1 MAALEAGVDK
11 SAGDDGTTDKA
22 ADGADADAVSP
33 AGTIPRDDGTTYG
46 SLGDN
51 ARIEL
56 AKKASVYVVAWMYVI
71 HELEDA
77 VADCL
82 SGNVL
87 NSDLNPA
94 GEAVAAWDE
103 VRGYAALLLV
113 LLLLLLLLLLILPP
127 NRSPDPPARTLG
139 LGLLRRLPQQQDEL
153 RPGREAV

>member
-22 ADGADADAVSP
+22 ADGGGADAVSP
-33 AGTIPRDDGTTYG
+33 ANTIPRDDGTTYG
-46 SLGDN
+46 SLADA
-51 ARIEL
+51 ARIDL
-56 AKKASVYVVAWMYVI
+56 AKKTSVYVVAWMYVI

-82 SGNVL
+82 GGDVL
-87 NSDLNPA
+87 NNDLNPS

-103 VRGYAALLLV
+103 VRGPPSAA
-113 LLLLLLLLLLILPP
+113 PP
-127 NRSPDPPARTLG
+127 APPTDRSAHPPARTLG

>member
-33 AGTIPRDDGTTYG
+33 AGTIPRDDGTTYDG

-82 SGNVL
+82 GGDVL
-87 NSDLNPA
+87 NNDLNPS

-103 VRGYAALLLV
+103 VRGPPSAAPAA
-113 LLLLLLLLLLILPP
+113 PP
-127 NRSPDPPARTLG
+127 TDRSAHPPARTLG